1 MCCAKVLNMTHDI
14 DVREW
19 IASKLCLRCA
29 TVQRKIAR
37 ILIFNLSWVVDNE
50 DPQCTDWDRSIYC
63 QDNEDFDDK
72 ETSYEDSDA
81 TKGAPNFMLT
91 GRR

>member
-1 MCCAKVLNMTHDI
+1 MSALRN
-14 DVREW
+14 
-19 IASKLCLRCA
+19 CLEKNCKDGDFQFELFFQER
-29 TVQRKIAR
+29 VD
-37 ILIFNLSWVVDNE
+37 DNE
-50 DPQCTDWDRSIYC
+50 DPQCADWDRFIYC

-72 ETSYEDSDA
+72 ETSYEDSDE